1 MSETSGSRTWRRARP
16 GRYHHAAKAPRTAAG
31 RPQVRLAAEGG
42 GLDYV
47 KKSLTIRARA
57 SADAVLDLSR
67 CSIG

>member
-1 MSETSGSRTWRRARP
+1 MSETSGSRTYVRDPGVLTTPPRRRGRP
-16 GRYHHAAKAPRTAAG
+16 QAA
-31 RPQVRLAAEGG
+31 PQVRLAAEGG